1 MDDARNWLDIDSFY
15 GSGQSH
21 IGAPSTATE
30 DSGRIA
36 QFGCLQIFR
45 LHAVLFCFFI
55 GVSWC
60 LHPAEAVGVPETFS
74 LYLVSIRGAF
84 SGIGRLVTGYIVDML
99 GPVNVSV
106 PMTVSMVLLTFLWPL
121 ARTQSSL
128 IAIAALYGFTSGTY
142 IATFQMPAY
151 TLGDIE
157 DVGRRA
163 GMMMTFAAFGAI
175 AGPPISGAIYQASG
189 SFAGV
194 GYYAALAATTVIVHP
209 LVLLSV
215 ADHHAR
221 SISRGSHKRV
231 IGVLLGQDNGKTIN
245 VANSFGIPFEE
256 DEKDS
261 KTWFLDHN
269 YIEGMYEMFKKVNA
283 RERMIGWYHT
293 GPKLRASDQEI
304 NELFKR
310 FVARPVMVIVDVRPQ
325 TVGIPT
331 DAYFAVEEIK
341 DDGTETRKTFLH
353 VPSAIEAEE
362 AEEIGV
368 EHLLRDIKDSTTT
381 TLATRVAE
389 QLASLRG
396 LQSRLSDVQKY
407 LVDVAAGTMPVN
419 HQIVY
424 HLQDAL
430 NLLPDLADPAAT
442 QSFAASTNDQ
452 MLVVYLSSLLRAVI
466 ALHGLVDNKSTIGRA
481 EVEEAK
487 EKEKEKRKTSE
498 KKEKETS
505 KNEGEQKGL

>member
-1 MDDARNWLDIDSFY
+1 MV
-15 GSGQSH
+15 
-21 IGAPSTATE
+21 APTTE
-30 DSGRIA
+30 QLS
-36 QFGCLQIFR
+36 
-45 LHAVLFCFFI
+45 
-55 GVSWC
+55 
-60 LHPAEAVGVPETFS
+60 
-74 LYLVSIRGAF
+74 
-84 SGIGRLVTGYIVDML
+84 
-99 GPVNVSV
+99 
-106 PMTVSMVLLTFLWPL
+106 
-121 ARTQSSL
+121 
-128 IAIAALYGFTSGTY
+128 
-142 IATFQMPAY
+142 
-151 TLGDIE
+151 
-157 DVGRRA
+157 
-163 GMMMTFAAFGAI
+163 
-175 AGPPISGAIYQASG
+175 
-189 SFAGV
+189 
-194 GYYAALAATTVIVHP
+194 ALAATTIIVHP

-221 SISRGSHKRV
+221 AVSRNTNKRV

-283 RERMIGWYHT
+283 KERLIGWYHT

-304 NELFKR
+304 NDLFKR
-310 FVARPVMVIVDVRPQ
+310 FIARPIMVIVDVRPE

-353 VPSAIEAEE
+353 CPSAIEAEE

-381 TLATRVAE
+381 TLATRVSE
-389 QLASLRG
+389 QLSSLRG

-407 LVDVAAGTMPVN
+407 LADVASGTMPVN

-430 NLLPDLADPAAT
+430 NLLPDLADADTT
-442 QSFAASTNDQ
+442 QSFATSTNDEL
-452 MLVVYLSSLLRAVI
+452 LVVYLSSLLRAVI
-466 ALHGLVDNKSTIGRA
+466 ALHALVDNKATIGRA
-481 EVEEAK
+481 ELEED
-487 EKEKEKRKTSE
+487 EKERKPGGKGEKNDTKKSE
-498 KKEKETS
+498 DKDSS
-505 KNEGEQKGL
+505 KGSKVDVDAKDKGL